1 MVNNPH
7 LSDVQFQVDSGEV
20 IYAHMF
26 VLYARCPQAVEV
38 VSTVDTL
45 SFSDSV
51 KPKLLTPT
59 VSAAAGSA
67 QSAAGPNDKCL
78 WPSSVF
84 FFCLRKPESWQSG
97 GKCSTLCGETL
108 WRQGSFFAFCP
119 WAMDKTSYVLF
130 ALEFLYLYKC
140 RLPCLS
146 WCVLPSTWAAK
157 LEYRVE
163 EFWAGLKNC
172 LHRGFVT
179 LTVALEEAALNCVFC
194 KSSE

>member
-1 MVNNPH
+1 MLAEDFSAMVNNPH

-84 FFCLRKPESWQSG
+84 FFCLRKPES
-97 GKCSTLCGETL
+97 
-108 WRQGSFFAFCP
+108 
-119 WAMDKTSYVLF
+119 
-130 ALEFLYLYKC
+130 
-140 RLPCLS
+140 
-146 WCVLPSTWAAK
+146 
-157 LEYRVE
+157 
-163 EFWAGLKNC
+163 
-172 LHRGFVT
+172 
-179 LTVALEEAALNCVFC
+179 
-194 KSSE
+194 